1 MKDRLPD
8 EAYAVPCPRCKAL
21 QRLGHS
27 SLARSFVPHPAH
39 VTSGR
44 GPHFVTGVLCESI
57 TLGSG
62 RVIKGGKA

>member
-1 MKDRLPD
+1 MSGRLPD

-21 QRLGHS
+21 RRLGPS
-27 SLARSFVPHPAH
+27 NLARSFVPHPAH

-44 GPHFVTGVLCESI
+44 GPYFVTGVLCESI
-57 TLGSG
+57 VLGVG